1 MKKFTT
7 KSLVLCALFIA
18 MAVVLSLFDI
28 PVPFAG
34 ATGMRISISGFVSK
48 LPAILYGPM
57 IGGICSG
64 LMDII
69 SHVVKPEGPFMWQ
82 LTLTAVS
89 GGVMVGF
96 LSKLL
101 GRVFKDD
108 KSMEKIFLISGCI
121 IGIVGAIN
129 LMCLSF
135 SPEGA
140 YSQFVLKLGTTSKGV
155 ARYDF
160 VTYGLLIVFAVALIA
175 YITNYVY
182 KKKTTQ
188 HHSHFIMVFTALFI
202 SNIIVTTLNTFVLRQ
217 LIPSLGGMAFWVYYI
232 PRLVEEVVM
241 TVIQSVGVTY
251 LLNIMKKIKEV

>member
-7 KSLVLCALFIA
+7 KSMVLCALFIA

-28 PVPFAG
+28 PIPFAG

-48 LPAILYGPM
+48 LPAILYGPL

-82 LTLTAVS
+82 LTLTAMS

-96 LSKLL
+96 LSKFLN
-101 GRVFKDD
+101 RVFKDD
-108 KSMEKIFLISGCI
+108 KSIEKVFLISGCI
-121 IGIVGAIN
+121 IGITGAIN

-135 SPEGA
+135 APDSV
-140 YSQFVLKLGTTSKGV
+140 YSQFMLKLGTTSKGV

-160 VTYGLLIVFAVALIA
+160 VTYGLLIVFVVALIA
-175 YITNYVY
+175 YITNYIY

-188 HHSHFIMVFTALFI
+188 HSHFIVVFTALFI

-251 LLNIMKKIKEV
+251 LLNIMRKIKEV